1 MTSRASLLPQLYR
14 TIEET
19 GDITFVVGSNSKE
32 FKAHQFIIA
41 NLAKPLYDI
50 AMIETETVDNK
61 DTNNNDKGDESDDE
75 CNVVLEDIDE
85 STFSAI
91 LESLYIRKMP
101 NKLES
106 VKEGKRIIVAC
117 EKFGCYDLKLKV
129 ESLLGNNLMSCKNAM
144 DLLLFAESY
153 TCPILKSYAMKMYRE
168 NPEQIMEE
176 NMDDWSSIEQHPK
189 LICCGIK
196 TLIFLIELSTVLLV
210 IISKTITSVIMYSIS
225 SKYFGIGILILMVVA
240 RFYLNALLR
249 ICQLRKR

>member
-61 DTNNNDKGDESDDE
+61 DTDNNDKGDESDDE

-91 LESLYIRKMP
+91 LELLYIRKMP

-189 LICCGIK
+189 LPSDLLWYQNIDLPNRAHYCSTGHNFKDDYKRYNVLDLMLRDWNLDIDGSRK
-196 TLIFLIELSTVLLV
+196 ILLERVTTNLS
-210 IISKTITSVIMYSIS
+210 I
-225 SKYFGIGILILMVVA
+225 A
-240 RFYLNALLR
+240 
-249 ICQLRKR
+249 